1 MIYFCPVPI
10 LQNAF
15 FMTIDRK
22 NKVQLEDI
30 SHRINKE
37 QQELFWLLAIV
48 GSRTSH
54 GTKVRFLI
62 LAATPGRKRT
72 LPYRLQRL

>member
-37 QQELFWLLAIV
+37 QQELFW
-48 GSRTSH
+48 
-54 GTKVRFLI
+54 
-62 LAATPGRKRT
+62 P
-72 LPYRLQRL
+72 